1 MLDPL
6 DTDHAVRERYSSA
19 AEEREP
25 QLCCPIDYNQEYLK
39 VIPQEVIDRD
49 YGCGD
54 PSKYVREGETVLDLG
69 SGGGKICFIA
79 AQVVGPNG
87 KVIGVDVNDTMLDL
101 ARRSQVQFSAEVG
114 FDNIQFF
121 KGKIQDLAT
130 NCDAVDQ
137 YLAKNPVND
146 SAGFDR
152 LQKKLA
158 ELRVQSPMIADDSID
173 VVVSNC
179 VLNLVDPSDKARLF
193 AEIHRV
199 LRPGGRA
206 VISDIVSDEPVP
218 SHLQQ
223 DAELWSGC
231 ISGALQ
237 EEAFLKAFENAGF
250 YGIEMPV
257 LQEQPWQ
264 VVEGIEFRSAT
275 VIAYKGK
282 EGPCDDYHQAVIYR
296 GPFKQVTDDDGH
308 VFERGQRTSVCG
320 KTFAIMMRAPYDDC
334 FIPVEP
340 YQQVSD
346 QDAGPMDC
354 RGEKRSPRVTKG
366 KNYTLTI
373 AGDDCCGSGD
383 CC

>member
-206 VISDIVSDEPVP
+206 VISDIVSDEPGP

-346 QDAGPMDC
+346 QDSGPMDC